1 MRANRK
7 IVAAMSIAALGITA
21 AAAPALAQE
30 APEPDPP
37 EQPFQL
43 FANIESEGEL
53 LPICLNVV
61 RVTVFGTTLV
71 DVPKTCI
78 LG

>member
-30 APEPDPP
+30 AEPDPP
-37 EQPFQL
+37 EQPFQI

-61 RVTVFGTTLV
+61 RVTLFGTTLV
-71 DVPKTCI
+71 DVPKTCV